1 MILQL
6 VLLVL
11 CSIGGA
17 LSEESPDVTI
27 IVKGSDL
34 AAETDDTFVCATLD
48 WWPHDKC
55 NYNQCP
61 WGQSSVLNL
70 VIFFFVEIV

>member
-6 VLLVL
+6 LLSIL
-11 CSIGGA
+11 CFISGT
-17 LSEESPDVTI
+17 LSEESPYVTI
-27 IVKGSDL
+27 IVKGSDIV
-34 AAETDDTFVCATLD
+34 AETDDSFVCATLD
-48 WWPHDKC
+48 WWPPQKC

-70 VIFFFVEIV
+70 VNFFSVSSS